1 MSRQAKKKE
10 IMKLRIK
17 LGKVRAGY
25 LKLYAINLRLI
36 EEIKKEKEDYEDLK
50 RQVEELKSKESK
62 GILSR
67 IFG

>member
-10 IMKLRIK
+10 IMELRVK
-17 LGKVRAGY
+17 LGKARVGY

-36 EEIKKEKEDYEDLK
+36 EEIKKQKEDYEDLK

>member
-17 LGKVRAGY
+17 LGKVRASY

-36 EEIKKEKEDYEDLK
+36 EEIKKEK
-50 RQVEELKSKESK
+50 
-62 GILSR
+62 
-67 IFG
+67 

>member
-17 LGKVRAGY
+17 LGKLRVSY
-25 LKLYAINLRLI
+25 LKLYAINLRFI

-50 RQVEELKSKESK
+50 RQVEELKAKESK

>member
-17 LGKVRAGY
+17 LGKVRASY
-25 LKLYAINLRLI
+25 LKLYAVNLRLI

-50 RQVEELKSKESK
+50 RQVEELKVKESK
-62 GILSR
+62 GILGR

>member
-17 LGKVRAGY
+17 LGKVRASY
-25 LKLYAINLRLI
+25 LKLYATNLRLI

-50 RQVEELKSKESK
+50 R
-62 GILSR
+62 
-67 IFG
+67 

>member
-10 IMKLRIK
+10 IMKLRVK

-25 LKLYAINLRLI
+25 LKLYVINLRLI
-36 EEIKKEKEDYEDLK
+36 EEIKKEKEEYKELK
-50 RQVEELKSKESK
+50 RQVEELKAKESK
-62 GILSR
+62 GIFSR

>member
-10 IMKLRIK
+10 IMELRIK
-17 LGKVRAGY
+17 LGKLRVGY
-25 LKLYAINLRLI
+25 LKLYATNLRLI

-50 RQVEELKSKESK
+50 RQVEELKAKERK
-62 GILSR
+62 GILGR

>member
-1 MSRQAKKKE
+1 MSRQAKEKE

-17 LGKVRAGY
+17 LGKVRASY

-36 EEIKKEKEDYEDLK
+36 EEIKKQKEDYKDLK

-62 GILSR
+62 GIFSR

>member
-17 LGKVRAGY
+17 LGKLRVGY
-25 LKLYAINLRLI
+25 LKLYAVNLRLI

-50 RQVEELKSKESK
+50 RQVEELKTKESK